1 MKVLTDRAKIPR
13 ASFVFID
20 SNIFTYF
27 LLRDADFFEK
37 CSRFLKNI
45 ESGYFIGF
53 INNIVIAETLFNFV
67 KAEVCKNNQLK
78 PSEFIRFV
86 KEKPESIGEVAIS
99 DVIDVF
105 TVSNLN
111 LVNVPPKIIPLLKA
125 AHRKSLLSNDAFHLL
140 TMEYLN
146 VKDIVTNDSDFDAI
160 ADIKIWKPGTL

>member
-1 MKVLTDRAKIPR
+1 MKALTNRSKIPR

-53 INNIVIAETLFNFV
+53 INTIVVSETLFNFV
-67 KAEVCKNNQLK
+67 KAEVCKNQELESN
-78 PSEFIRFV
+78 EFIRFV
-86 KEKPESIGEVAIS
+86 KENPESIGEVDIS

-105 TVSNLN
+105 TMSNLN
-111 LVNVPPKIIPLLKA
+111 LVNVPPDFIPMLKDT
-125 AHRKSLLSNDAFHLL
+125 HRKSLLSNDAFHLL
-140 TMEYLN
+140 TMQYLSI
-146 VKDIVTNDSDFDAI
+146 KDIVTNDSDFEKI
-160 ADIKIWKPGTL
+160 AGIKVWKPEIF